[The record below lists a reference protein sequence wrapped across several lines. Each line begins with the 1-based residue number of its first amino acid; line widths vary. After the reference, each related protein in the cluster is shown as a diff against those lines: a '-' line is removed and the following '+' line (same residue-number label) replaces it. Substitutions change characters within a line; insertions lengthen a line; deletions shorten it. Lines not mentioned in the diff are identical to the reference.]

1 MTQSAWAKEMIN
13 KRSVPILL
21 VLPALVAGYAYLYH
35 TQEKPMEIFA
45 IFGEQIY
52 VKKAG
57 ESPDDGHARYTIK
70 EETIVRDQKGR
81 RLSFQDLAVGQ
92 RVMVREETKSFQ
104 FMVYPPMLSAREVIV
119 IR

>member
-13 KRSVPILL
+13 KRSVPIIL
-21 VLPALVAGYAYLYH
+21 VLLALAAGYTYLYH
-35 TQEKPMEIFA
+35 TQEKPTEIIS
-45 IFGEQIY
+45 IFGREIL
-52 VKKAG
+52 VG
-57 ESPDDGHARYTIK
+57 HSPDDGHARYTIK

-92 RVMVREETKSFQ
+92 RVIVRWNDYGILLTSD
-104 FMVYPPMLSAREVIV
+104 PPLRSAREVIV